1 VATTSGVVGEVMRLF
16 LARIDSVGAPDQHE
30 AIASIVCCSI
40 AETEDMILRGA
51 ISDGPT
57 LAAYLRAKLAG
68 LLG

>member
-1 VATTSGVVGEVMRLF
+1 VMHLF
-16 LARIDSVGAPDQHE
+16 LAHIDKVGAADRHE
-30 AIASIVCCSI
+30 AIAGVVCCTI

-51 ISDGPT
+51 ICDGPT